1 MSIIGDKQAQAS
13 AVQDARAK
21 DRDRL
26 AQQFAAVFS
35 TDDGRDVLALLAK
48 RFDLLGRTFQAGE
61 RGDVNALRAAVRDG
75 ERAAI
80 HFIFQSIRAA
90 KPDYPFPL

>member
-1 MSIIGDKQAQAS
+1 MSIIGDKQAA
-13 AVQDARAK
+13 AAVVQDQRAK
-21 DRDRL
+21 ERDRL

-35 TDDGRDVLALLAK
+35 TDDGREVLALLAK
-48 RFDLLGRTFQAGE
+48 RFDLLGRTFQATD